1 MRHFDGIYTQK
12 FNWVHH
18 HAGLLFR
25 GRYKAIVIDAEEYFL
40 SVVRYI
46 HKNR

>member
-18 HAGLLFR
+18 YAGLLFR